1 MRLPLASATVTR
13 SGFSS
18 VYTRVLGRILI
29 LALLFVA
36 LAANK
41 ACREDYFFATQARV
55 LDPTG
60 TPTPSPTP
68 TDEGDD
74 DDDIDPTATAT
85 ATATPEGTSDIDPTP
100 EVSEVSEGLFPLS
113 APLSALQ
120 EISNSQT
127 NGNEEP
133 APTPTVP
140 PSRAKSSGGQGYTG
154 GNWLGNLSRSER
166 DGDEDGDDRV
176 RSSVL
181 VVSENEAFS
190 RSVSAALKGIVPS
203 VQFASDEID
212 LEDSFG
218 VPDPEDRIELVLLD
232 GSSEELPPC
241 EAAMEVRRQLRD
253 EGRDERDVLIV
264 VIEDRP
270 SDVRAGGVLS
280 CEGQAA
286 GEVLSR
292 PLNRSALSQV
302 VTQAAARASR
312 R

>member
-13 SGFSS
+13 SGFTS
-18 VYTRVLGRILI
+18 VYIRVFGRILI

-41 ACREDYFFATQARV
+41 ACREDYFFATQARG

-60 TPTPSPTP
+60 TPTATVSPTP
-68 TDEGDD
+68 TDDD
-74 DDDIDPTATAT
+74 DDPTPRSSPS
-85 ATATPEGTSDIDPTP
+85 ATPTRAGTVTPSPTP
-100 EVSEVSEGLFPLS
+100 EAGEVSEGLFPLS

-120 EISNSQT
+120 EISNSQV
-127 NGNEEP
+127 NENEQP

-218 VPDPEDRIELVLLD
+218 TPDSEDRIELVLLD